1 MISNAYHKLI
11 LLYCSQP
18 TQTPDD
24 SEAEESDF
32 PPCLV
37 GNCMPIMSRSPA
49 AVPSRS
55 RYLPAA
61 TSGSQQQ
68 LTISGKKEP
77 QSQHR
82 QLPNPGLGQMNV
94 VNTTATALNKKV
106 LVILYISYSNVIN
119 NNINVRAI
127 VLLMDDLL

>member
-1 MISNAYHKLI
+1 
-11 LLYCSQP
+11 
-18 TQTPDD
+18 
-24 SEAEESDF
+24 
-32 PPCLV
+32 
-37 GNCMPIMSRSPA
+37 MSRSPA

-61 TSGSQQQ
+61 TSGSEKQ

-82 QLPNPGLGQMNV
+82 RLPNPGLGQMNV

-106 LVILYISYSNVIN
+106 VILYISYSNVIN